1 MEGKIQVLMNYFKI
15 TVLLIL
21 IALFFVGCN
30 SGGKRIEGVPFTQS
44 YNKCESSGYDFGKII
59 TIGDSNNKFMISL
72 PYEWDIQE
80 SYSDTLYGIIATNT
94 YEAEENPAIFM
105 LLSVTGYSTEDSLYQ
120 YFTEELKTLKKDKQ
134 MNVREAGEIDL
145 NGNHAY
151 WIKFENNENNNKFVN
166 LVHYVKS
173 TDEKEVYLIH
183 SCVANV
189 EAADEKICALKKL
202 AASFELVDH

>member
-1 MEGKIQVLMNYFKI
+1 MNNLKI

-21 IALFFVGCN
+21 FAIISVRCN
-30 SGGKRIEGVPFTQS
+30 SGVKRIEGVPFTHS
-44 YNKCESSGYDFGKII
+44 YNTCESSGYDFGEII

-105 LLSVTGYSTEDSLYQ
+105 LLSVTGYRTEDSLYQ
-120 YFTEELKTLKKDKQ
+120 YFTEELRTLKKDKQ
-134 MNVREAGEIDL
+134 MNVLEAGEIDL

-151 WIKFENNENNNKFVN
+151 WIKFENNENNNKFTN

-173 TDEKEVYLIH
+173 TDEKEIYLIH
-183 SCVANV
+183 SCVGDID
-189 EAADEKICALKKL
+189 AADDKICALKKL